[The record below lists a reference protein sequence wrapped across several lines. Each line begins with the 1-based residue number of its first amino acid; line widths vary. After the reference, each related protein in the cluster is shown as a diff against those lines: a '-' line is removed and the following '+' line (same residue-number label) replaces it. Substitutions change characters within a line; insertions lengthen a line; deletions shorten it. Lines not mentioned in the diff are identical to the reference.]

1 METVT
6 AAETELDVAAGRAE
20 GRQLAAVGEPDG
32 RHVREA
38 HQGGNG
44 RPHRHQG
51 EAGTTTSGAAASA
64 TIAARPHRHQGEAG
78 TTTVPLPASDRARYA
93 GPWTVYTLGFAAP
106 RRTAFYRYDEGELPE
121 GQFRIRTLYT
131 GLSAGTE
138 LTHFRGTN
146 QYLHKVWDETY
157 KLFRPAAGMASQQY
171 PLWFSGYMEVGEVCA
186 SRCPSMP
193 EGQLVASSYGHKSG
207 HTADPRHE
215 LHVPLPA
222 GLDPILGIYV
232 AQMGP
237 VCANG
242 ILHADEEAFGAGA
255 GHFGCGVEGRS
266 VVVFGCGVVGLLT
279 AMMARWCGASEVVVA
294 DTGEARLA
302 AARRLGFMA
311 IDTAR
316 DDPATWAKDRWCT
329 GPEGERGADLVFQCR
344 ARDEALCQALDC
356 LRPQGTVI
364 DLAFYQTGAPRLML
378 GEAFHHNGLRH
389 IAAQIFR
396 VPRKLQH
403 AWNRRRLSEV
413 TIQFLQAC
421 GRDVRRHLITDIVP
435 LTQAQR
441 IFEEIEAKRRQPL
454 QVVFEVGDAVAD
466 VVVEGT
472 L

>member
-1 METVT
+1 MGDIETMETAT
-6 AAETELDVAAGRAE
+6 AAETAFDVAAEPAEPDVAGTAE
-20 GRQLAAVGEPDG
+20 GLQPPTAGEPNG
-32 RHVREA
+32 RHAREA
-38 HQGGNG
+38 RDGQGDQSQ
-44 RPHRHQG
+44 RSRG
-51 EAGTTTSGAAASA
+51 EAA
-64 TIAARPHRHQGEAG
+64 TA
-78 TTTVPLPASDRARYA
+78 TVERLSPVPDRARYA

-106 RRTAFYRYDEGELPE
+106 HRTAFYRYDEGELPE
-121 GQFRIRTLYT
+121 GQFRIRTRYT

-157 KLFRPAAGMASQQY
+157 KLFRPAASGPASQQY
-171 PLWFSGYMEVGEVCA
+171 PLWFSGYMEAGEVCA

-193 EGQLVASSYGHKSG
+193 EGQLVASSYGHKTG
-207 HTADPRHE
+207 HTADPRRE

-222 GLDPILGIYV
+222 GFDPILGIYV

-237 VCANG
+237 ICANG
-242 ILHADEEAFGAGA
+242 ILHADEEAYGASA
-255 GHFGCGVEGRS
+255 GRFGCGVEGRS
-266 VVVFGCGVVGLLT
+266 IVVFGCGVVGLLT

-302 AARRLGFMA
+302 AARRLGFIA

-316 DDPATWAKDRWCT
+316 DDPATWAKERWCT
-329 GPEGERGADLVFQCR
+329 GPDGERGADLVFQCR

-364 DLAFYQTGAPRLML
+364 DLAFYQSGAPNLML

-403 AWNRRRLSEV
+403 SWNRRRLSEV
-413 TIQFLQAC
+413 TIRFLQEC
-421 GRDVRRHLITDIVP
+421 GQDVKRHLITDVVP

-441 IFEEIEAKRRQPL
+441 IFEEIEARRRQPL
-454 QVVFEVGDAVAD
+454 QVVFEVGDDVAG
-466 VVVEGT
+466 VPVEGT